1 MGGPVRKSCCSRLV
15 TTRQKLAIL
24 RHLPDRLARSTRDLL
39 NTLDRIG
46 KAESTFR
53 SIADTWADSSTPHD
67 GDDGIDDAAVAA
79 AADQALQRFGALPAA
94 PGDEA
99 A

>member
-1 MGGPVRKSCCSRLV
+1 V
-15 TTRQKLAIL
+15 TTRPLALALTDQQLAMIQRNARL
-24 RHLPDRLARSTRDLL
+24 VSYAWRGRFLTHLADLL
-39 NTLDRIG
+39 MPLTDDCNRG
-46 KAESTFR
+46 
-53 SIADTWADSSTPHD
+53 
-67 GDDGIDDAAVAA
+67 DGITDAQVSD